1 MFLVFFFFS
10 VLVKLKA
17 SICCKLLP
25 VPVMMVMNM
34 ITNVVMSIYESIKH
48 PREILVMAIH

>member
-1 MFLVFFFFS
+1 
-10 VLVKLKA
+10 
-17 SICCKLLP
+17 
-25 VPVMMVMNM
+25 MMVMNM